1 MRPLIWHN
9 SGATLALAHSC
20 VVFCFSCQWF
30 CLEASACMLRTHF
43 HLHIFHISQS
53 KKKINLFLFPRF
65 IWQGWLILFEVFRQK
80 NKRIKFHNQIV
91 TWPIQCVNSLMF
103 NGCFYLTYLC
113 KGFPEWALSSW
124 TIIWTY
130 LYLSSYNQ
138 KPDIQTVTKH
148 LKISEK
154 KN

>member
-20 VVFCFSCQWF
+20 VMFCFSCQWF
-30 CLEASACMLRTHF
+30 CLEASASMLRAHF

-53 KKKINLFLFPRF
+53 KKKNQSLSFSKVHLTRTIDSVWGLPT
-65 IWQGWLILFEVFRQK
+65 K
-80 NKRIKFHNQIV
+80 NRRIKFHNQIV